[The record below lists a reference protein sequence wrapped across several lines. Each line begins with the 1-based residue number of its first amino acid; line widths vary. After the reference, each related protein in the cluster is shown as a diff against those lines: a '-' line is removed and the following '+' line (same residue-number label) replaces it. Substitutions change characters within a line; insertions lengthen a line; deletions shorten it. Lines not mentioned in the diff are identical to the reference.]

1 MQLIVLTP
9 EHTQEN
15 ETEVV
20 SNLFA
25 LGLQR
30 LHLRKP
36 LFKEPDYKAY
46 LAAIDKQYHSS
57 VVIHNNFQLYEELA
71 LGGIHLNSASRN
83 DSAVP
88 DQVKHLPPSVISTSF
103 HSWQEIEKN
112 RFGYGYV
119 FISPV
124 FDSITKEGY
133 KAGIDLAG
141 AEEAR
146 GVLAIQGKYCP
157 AIIALGG
164 VDAKHIKKLH
174 QHGFDGAALLGA
186 IWKDEDPVEKFES
199 IMEIASNLQGD

>member
-9 EHTQEN
+9 EQTQEN

-20 SNLFA
+20 NSLFG
-25 LGLQR
+25 LGLQG

-36 LFKEPDYKAY
+36 LFNEQDYVTY
-46 LAAIDKQYHSS
+46 LAAIDKQYHSRIT
-57 VVIHNNFQLYEELA
+57 IHNNFQLYEEFG
-71 LGGIHLNSASRN
+71 LGGIHLNTASRS
-83 DSAVP
+83 DREVL
-88 DQVKHLPPSVISTSF
+88 DQVKHLPLSVISTSF

-112 RFGYGYV
+112 RFEYRYV

-124 FDSITKEGY
+124 FDSISKKGY
-133 KAGIDLAG
+133 KAAVDLAG

-164 VDAKHIKKLH
+164 VDAKHIRKLH
-174 QHGFDGAALLGA
+174 QHGFDGVALLGA
-186 IWKDEDPVEKFES
+186 IWTAENPVERFES
-199 IMEIASNLQGD
+199 IMEIAGSLKDD